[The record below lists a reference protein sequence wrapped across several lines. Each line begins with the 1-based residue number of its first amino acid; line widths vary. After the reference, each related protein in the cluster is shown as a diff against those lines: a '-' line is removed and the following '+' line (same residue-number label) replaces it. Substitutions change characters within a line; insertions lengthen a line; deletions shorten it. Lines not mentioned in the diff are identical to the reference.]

1 MKKKEEKEE
10 EEEEAASAAKIW
22 DCGSPLY
29 DSYELASVGHILE
42 RHTMAFPFFCR
53 DSGGEDRMTKIKTKG
68 PGVWKRKESNGGQKW
83 KKLRTG
89 FHSFI
94 GRFRFCRKRDV
105 YRSEK

>member
-10 EEEEAASAAKIW
+10 EAASAATIW

-42 RHTMAFPFFCR
+42 RHTMAFPFYCG
-53 DSGGEDRMTKIKTKG
+53 DSGGEDLMTKIKTKG
-68 PGVWKRKESNGGQKW
+68 SSLRKEKESNGGQKW

-89 FHSFI
+89 CYSFL
-94 GRFRFCRKRDV
+94 GTFWFCRKRDV
-105 YRSEK
+105 HRSDK

>member
-1 MKKKEEKEE
+1 MMKKKEEKE

-68 PGVWKRKESNGGQKW
+68 SDLWKRKESNGGQKR

-89 FHSFI
+89 FHSFL
-94 GRFRFCRKRDV
+94 GTLLFCRKRDV